1 MLNRRH
7 YLLGLSGIA
16 TGCAAAA
23 SPTTTEPLLRRV
35 AGESAPGTAE
45 PVAAAAGGNFDQFL
59 NGVKADARRGGV
71 SQATLQRAF
80 AGLQP
85 NQRVIELDR
94 RQSEAVLTWEEY
106 RDRIVSPAKVENGRR
121 HFGENR
127 ELLGRI
133 GARYG
138 VSPRVVV
145 AIWGMETNYGSNTGG
160 FGIVE
165 ALATLAWEGRRA
177 GYFRGELISA
187 LRILD
192 GGHISPERM
201 RGSWA
206 GAMGQPQFMPSN
218 FERLAVDF
226 DGDGRRD
233 IWDSRADAL
242 GSIAHYLSRHG
253 WREGEHWGF
262 EVQPPGP
269 VEGYDADTKRPLRE
283 WARLGF
289 RRADGGPLPGG
300 ETEMGLVQ
308 PNRSSTGKVYLG
320 GHNLRVI
327 RRYNSPVNYGLAVGM
342 LSDRVA

>member
-1 MLNRRH
+1 MFDRRH
-7 YLLGLSGIA
+7 LLTGLCGLASGCGA
-16 TGCAAAA
+16 DARPAA
-23 SPTTTEPLLRRV
+23 EPLRSV
-35 AGESAPGTAE
+35 SSGPASGAAE
-45 PVAAAAGGNFDQFL
+45 HAAAGGPFDQFL
-59 NGVKADARRGGV
+59 NGVRADARRSGV
-71 SQATLQRAF
+71 SQNTLQRAF

-85 NQRVIELDR
+85 NQRIIELDR

-106 RDRIVSPAKVENGRR
+106 RERIVSPARIETGRR
-121 HFGENR
+121 NFAEGR
-127 ELLGRI
+127 SLLERI
-133 GARYG
+133 DARYS

-145 AIWGMETNYGSNTGG
+145 AIWGMETNYGANTGG
-160 FGIVE
+160 FGVVE

-192 GGHISPERM
+192 AGHVAPERM

-253 WREGEHWGF
+253 WRDGEPWGL
-262 EVQPPGP
+262 EVLAPGP
-269 VEGYDADTKRPLRE
+269 VEGYGTGTKRPLRE

-289 RRADGGPLPGG
+289 RRIDGGPLPSGDV
-300 ETEMGLVQ
+300 EMGLEE
-308 PNRSSTGKVYLG
+308 PRRSTGKVFLG
-320 GHNLRVI
+320 GHNLGVI
-327 RRYNSPVNYGLAVGM
+327 RRYNPPINYGLAVGL

>member
-1 MLNRRH
+1 MIHRRVFSI
-7 YLLGLSGIA
+7 GLCGLA
-16 TGCAAAA
+16 TGCGAAA
-23 SPTTTEPLLRRV
+23 SPSTEAVRN
-35 AGESAPGTAE
+35 AGNGGPASGMAAP
-45 PVAAAAGGNFDQFL
+45 AAAGQGDFDRFL
-59 NGVKADARRGGV
+59 DGVRAEARRGGV

-80 AGLQP
+80 AGLRP
-85 NQRVIELDR
+85 NQRIIELDQK
-94 RQSEAVLTWEEY
+94 QSEAVLTWEEY
-106 RDRIVSPAKVENGRR
+106 RERIVSPARIENGRR
-121 HFGENR
+121 AYSESR
-127 ELLGRI
+127 ALLDRI

-138 VSPRVVV
+138 VSPRAVV
-145 AIWGMETNYGSNTGG
+145 AIWGMETNYGTNTGG
-160 FGIVE
+160 FGVVE
-165 ALATLAWEGRRA
+165 SLATLAWEGRRA
-177 GYFRGELISA
+177 QYFRGELLSA

-192 GGHISPERM
+192 AGHVAPERM

-253 WREGEHWGF
+253 WREGEPWGF
-262 EVQPPGP
+262 EVVPPGP
-269 VEGYDADTKRPLRE
+269 VERYDTDGKRPLRD

-289 RRADGGPLPGG
+289 RRVDGGPLPGSDV
-300 ETEMGLVQ
+300 EMGLVQ
-308 PNRSSTGKVYLG
+308 PNRSAGKVFLG

-327 RRYNSPVNYGLAVGM
+327 RRYNPPVNYGLAVGL

>member
-1 MLNRRH
+1 MPDRRNL
-7 YLLGLSGIA
+7 LLGLCGLA
-16 TGCAAAA
+16 TGCGAAA
-23 SPTTTEPLLRRV
+23 SPPVSTEALRRV
-35 AGESAPGTAE
+35 GGDPAASGTAE
-45 PVAAAAGGNFDQFL
+45 PAATGGNFDQFL
-59 NGVKADARRGGV
+59 NGVRAEARRGGV
-71 SQATLQRAF
+71 SPATLQRAF

-106 RDRIVSPAKVENGRR
+106 RERIVSPTRVETGRR
-121 HFGENR
+121 LFAENR
-127 ELLGRI
+127 GLLERI
-133 GARYG
+133 GARYS
-138 VSPRVVV
+138 VSPRAVV
-145 AIWGMETNYGSNTGG
+145 AIWGMETNYGANTGG
-160 FGIVE
+160 FGVVE

-177 GYFRGELISA
+177 GYFRGELLSA
-187 LRILD
+187 LRVLD
-192 GGHISPERM
+192 AGHVSPERM

-233 IWDSRADAL
+233 IWDNRADAL

-253 WREGEHWGF
+253 WREGEPWGL

-269 VEGYDADTKRPLRE
+269 VDGYDADTKRPLRD

-289 RRADGGPLPGG
+289 RRVDGGPLPGG
-300 ETEMGLVQ
+300 EVEMGLVQ
-308 PNRSSTGKVYLG
+308 PNRSASGKVFLG

-327 RRYNSPVNYGLAVGM
+327 RRYNSPVNYGLAVGL

>member
-1 MLNRRH
+1 MFDRRH
-7 YLLGLSGIA
+7 FLIGVCGL
-16 TGCAAAA
+16 
-23 SPTTTEPLLRRV
+23 
-35 AGESAPGTAE
+35 APGCGADASLSAE
-45 PVAAAAGGNFDQFL
+45 PPRPVASGSASGSAAQVAAGGPFDQFL
-59 NGVKADARRGGV
+59 NGVRADARRSGV
-71 SQATLQRAF
+71 SQGTLQRAF

-106 RDRIVSPAKVENGRR
+106 RERIVSQTRVETGRR
-121 HFGENR
+121 NFAEGR
-127 ELLGRI
+127 ALLERI
-133 GARYG
+133 GARYS

-145 AIWGMETNYGSNTGG
+145 AIWGMETNYGANTGG
-160 FGIVE
+160 FGVVE

-177 GYFRGELISA
+177 SYFRDELISA

-192 GGHISPERM
+192 AGHIAPERM

-233 IWDSRADAL
+233 IWDNRADAL

-253 WREGEHWGF
+253 WREGEPWGL
-262 EVQPPGP
+262 EVLAPGP
-269 VEGYDADTKRPLRE
+269 VEGYGADNKRPVRE

-289 RRADGGPLPGG
+289 RRADGGALPAADV
-300 ETEMGLVQ
+300 EMAVVQ
-308 PNRSSTGKVYLG
+308 PNRSTTGQVFL

-327 RRYNSPVNYGLAVGM
+327 RRYNSPVNYGLAVGL

>member
-1 MLNRRH
+1 MSDRRH
-7 YLLGLSGIA
+7 LLIGLCGLA
-16 TGCAAAA
+16 TGCGAAA
-23 SPTTTEPLLRRV
+23 SPSAEAPRRNVASGPAAGATEH
-35 AGESAPGTAE
+35 
-45 PVAAAAGGNFDQFL
+45 AAAGGGPFDQFL
-59 NGVKADARRGGV
+59 NGVRADARRSGI

-85 NQRVIELDR
+85 NQRIIELDR

-106 RDRIVSPAKVENGRR
+106 RERIVSPTRIETGRR
-121 HFGENR
+121 NYAEGR
-127 ELLGRI
+127 GLLERI

-145 AIWGMETNYGSNTGG
+145 AIWGMETNYGANTGG
-160 FGIVE
+160 FGVVE

-177 GYFRGELISA
+177 GYFRGELLSA

-192 GGHISPERM
+192 AGHVAPERM

-233 IWDSRADAL
+233 IWDNRADAL

-253 WREGEHWGF
+253 WREGEPWGL
-262 EVQPPGP
+262 EVLPPGP

-289 RRADGGPLPGG
+289 RRVDGGPLPSG
-300 ETEMGLVQ
+300 EVEMAPVQ
-308 PNRSSTGKVYLG
+308 PNRSSGKVFLG

-327 RRYNSPVNYGLAVGM
+327 RRYNSPINYGLAVGL

>member
-1 MLNRRH
+1 MLDRRH
-7 YLLGLSGIA
+7 LLIGLCGFA
-16 TGCAAAA
+16 TGCGAAA
-23 SPTTTEPLLRRV
+23 SPSAEPLRRL
-35 AGESAPGTAE
+35 ASDPASGATEH
-45 PVAAAAGGNFDQFL
+45 AAAGANFDQFL
-59 NGVKADARRGGV
+59 DGVRADARRSGV

-80 AGLQP
+80 ARLQP
-85 NQRVIELDR
+85 NQRIIELDR

-106 RDRIVSPAKVENGRR
+106 RERIVSQTRVETGRR
-121 HFGENR
+121 LSAEGR
-127 ELLGRI
+127 DLLDRI

-145 AIWGMETNYGSNTGG
+145 AIWGMETNYGANTGG
-160 FGIVE
+160 FGVVE

-177 GYFRGELISA
+177 GYFRTELLSA

-192 GGHISPERM
+192 AGHVSPERM

-253 WREGEHWGF
+253 WREGEPWGL
-262 EVQPPGP
+262 EVLPPGP
-269 VEGYDADTKRPLRE
+269 VEGYDTDAKRPLRD

-289 RRADGGPLPGG
+289 RRVDGGPLPAG
-300 ETEMGLVQ
+300 EVEMGLVQ
-308 PNRSSTGKVYLG
+308 PSRSAGKAFLG

-327 RRYNSPVNYGLAVGM
+327 RRYNSPVNYGLAVGL